1 MACITSL
8 PLFRSYSTLKMKIK
22 RIALL
27 ILIANGGV
35 IWYSTPAQAAILRVG
50 TPLDFPAS
58 RPHLQSVRLSGV
70 EQMANHYVRC
80 RGVHTPE
87 FLWGDEVEYGVFR
100 KQKSLTPGDN
110 AHYDLSLRGAEI
122 REYLNQVENDE
133 SLQRL
138 RLGCNWT
145 PEYGSWMV
153 EAVPRDPYGGHV
165 GNLFDVEKSMQ
176 LRRKRLHLA
185 LREDEIA
192 PSMSNF
198 PMLGVTTA
206 GYSHNAKASGP
217 IANSPYVSD
226 SVINP
231 HPRFGALTKN
241 IRLRRGSNVE
251 IMLKADVPGS
261 GDTPADLGLEAVA
274 ADSGSNYRKLKK
286 GGKDGVYMDAM
297 AFGMGSCCLQVTM
310 QCCTERESRFLH
322 DQLIAFSPIF
332 MALSA
337 ATPFYKGRVV
347 DSDSRWDVISQ
358 SVDDRTDKERGLN
371 VEKRSDDEMKGLV
384 KDGNRI
390 LKKSRYSGMS
400 RYIGMTKDEADDK
413 KMESLNDVGEAI
425 DEEAIEILKSKGVDN
440 MLAKH
445 LAYLFTRDPL
455 VIFDDAIQMDNTAVL
470 DHFDNVQST
479 NWNTVRW
486 KAPGL
491 QLGIRAHEEGKKDFT
506 GKDGPGW
513 RVEFRPLELQLTD
526 FENAAFSIL
535 LVLLSRA
542 ILAEGYKFY
551 MPISLVDENMARSQR
566 KDAVSREKF
575 YFPKNAFRR
584 NGGLLCDAAK
594 LPLTANEDE
603 CIELSMDELFNGT
616 QDKSFPGF
624 IPVVL
629 AYLDK
634 IGTDSLTKGRLLPY
648 INLIKKRASG
658 ELPTTARWMRDFVA
672 NHPDYQKD
680 GHLSPQVADAL
691 IKRCEDIGMGVV
703 QEKSL
708 LGDAFVEN
716 LSPSCCTDVEK
727 RPFLADNYDA
737 LVASGVVNCV
747 KYSPSNACGDD
758 AASSSYAEEEK
769 SKRTPYLE
777 SAKCE

>member
-1 MACITSL
+1 MRVRGI
-8 PLFRSYSTLKMKIK
+8 I
-22 RIALL
+22 LL
-27 ILIANGGV
+27 VLLAHSGV
-35 IWYSTPAQAAILRVG
+35 IWNSAPAQAAILRVG
-50 TPLDFPAS
+50 TPLDFPVS
-58 RPHLQSVRLSGV
+58 RPHLQNVRLSGV
-70 EQMANHYVRC
+70 EQMANHYLRC
-80 RGVHTPE
+80 KGIRTPE
-87 FLWGDEVEYGVFR
+87 FLWGDEVEYGIFR
-100 KQKSLTPGDN
+100 KQKSLSPGDKE
-110 AHYDLSLRGAEI
+110 HYDLSLRGAEI
-122 REYLNQVENDE
+122 REYLNQVECDE
-133 SLQRL
+133 SLQQL

-153 EAVPRDPYGGHV
+153 EAVPRNPYGGHV

-217 IANSPYVSD
+217 IANSPYISD

-261 GDTPADLGLEAVA
+261 GDTPAELGLVS
-274 ADSGSNYRKLKK
+274 DNVDDLLDTGSNYRQLKK
-286 GGKDGVYMDAM
+286 GEKDGVYMDAM

-322 DQLIAFSPIF
+322 DQLIAFSPIY

-337 ATPFYKGRVV
+337 ATPFYKGRFV

-358 SVDDRTDKERGLN
+358 SVDDRTNKERGLS
-371 VEKRSDDEMKGLV
+371 VENRSDEEMKGLV
-384 KDGNRI
+384 KDGKRL

-400 RYIGMTKDEADDK
+400 RYIGLTKDEEDDK

-425 DEEAIEILKSKGVDN
+425 DEESLRILKGKGVDN

-445 LAYLFTRDPL
+445 IAHLFTRDPL
-455 VIFDDAIQMDNTAVL
+455 VIFDDAIQLDNSAVL

-491 QLGIRAHEEGKKDFT
+491 QLGVEAKETSKKEFS
-506 GKDGPGW
+506 GEDGPGW

-526 FENAAFSIL
+526 FENAAFSIF

-542 ILAEGYKFY
+542 ILAQGFKFY

-566 KDAVSREKF
+566 KDAVTKEKF
-575 YFPKNAFRR
+575 FFPKNAFRQ
-584 NGGLLCDAAK
+584 NKGLLCDTEK
-594 LPLTANEDE
+594 IPLNPNDDE
-603 CIELSMDELFNGT
+603 YVELSIDELFNGT
-616 QDKSFPGF
+616 KDKSFPGF

-629 AYLDK
+629 TYLDK

-648 INLIKKRASG
+648 INLLKKKASG
-658 ELPTTARWMRDFVA
+658 EVPTTARWLREFVLS
-672 NHPDYQKD
+672 HPEYQKD
-680 GHLSPQVADAL
+680 GRLTPQVADDL

-703 QEKSL
+703 QEKAL
-708 LGDAFVEN
+708 LGDVFIEN

-727 RPFLADNYDA
+727 RPFLADNYEA
-737 LVASGVVNCV
+737 LVASGVVNCARYV
-747 KYSPSNACGDD
+747 PSNSCSDD
-758 AASSSYAEEEK
+758 SLSDSFADEEK

-777 SAKCE
+777 SAKCD